1 MLSQRIKALRT
12 NKEYTQKELAEKLGL
27 TPKMVSFY
35 ELGDRVPPPDV
46 LEKLADIFGVST
58 DYLLGRSNFVQ
69 CPVCYNSYDPL
80 NPYDSQEHEEFH
92 KKFVAT
98 QEKYGDIPIYMDAYQ
113 KRSDSIRVVRNP
125 LLSIE
130 ERAKGFDDYLKYS
143 FACEIWD
150 KHFDL
155 SKIDREAFIE
165 KEVSNFH
172 PDELISEEL
181 CSTVHKK
188 YNMPEQPKVIEL
200 NSRDRRDIAKDV
212 DSIMEKLSNK
222 EYGPAAFNG
231 EELTEDSAELF
242 KEELEIALKRLK
254 LINKEKYNPNK
265 NKK

>member
-27 TPKMVSFY
+27 TPKMISFY

-46 LEKLADIFGVST
+46 LEKLADIFEVST
-58 DYLLGRSNFVQ
+58 DYLLGRSDFIQ
-69 CPVCYNSYDPL
+69 CPICYNSYNPL
-80 NPYDSQEHEEFH
+80 NVCDSKEHEEFH
-92 KKFVAT
+92 KKFVAA
-98 QEKYGDIPIYMDAYQ
+98 QEKYGHIPLYMDAYQ
-113 KRSDSIRVVRNP
+113 KRSDSIETVRNP
-125 LLSIE
+125 QLSIE
-130 ERAKGFDDYLKYS
+130 DRVKGYDDYLKYS

-172 PDELISEEL
+172 PDELISNDL
-181 CSTVHKK
+181 CSAIHKK
-188 YNMPEQPKVIEL
+188 YGVPEKAQIIEL
-200 NSRDRRDIAKDV
+200 NSRDKRDIAKDV

-222 EYGPAAFNG
+222 EYGPAAYDG
-231 EELTEDSAELF
+231 QDLTELSAELF

>member
-1 MLSQRIKALRT
+1 MRIQELRKRF
-12 NKEYTQKELAEKLGL
+12 NVQQKELAR
-27 TPKMVSFY
+27 
-35 ELGDRVPPPDV
+35 ELGISPNTLSQYETGKREPNIEILQKISDYFNVT
-46 LEKLADIFGVST
+46 T
-58 DYLLGRSNFVQ
+58 DYLIGRKDHTI
-69 CPVCYNSYDPL
+69 CPICYNSYDPL
-80 NPYDSQEHEEFH
+80 NDYDSKEHEEFH
-92 KKFVAT
+92 KKFVAA

-113 KRSDSIRVVRNP
+113 KRSDSIMTVRNP
-125 LLSIE
+125 KLPIE
-130 ERAKGFDDYLKYS
+130 ERVKGFDDYLKYS

-155 SKIDREAFIE
+155 SKIDRRAFVE

-172 PDELISEEL
+172 PDELIPEEL

-188 YNMPEQPKVIEL
+188 YNIPERPKVIEL
-200 NSRDRRDIAKDV
+200 NSRDKRDIAKDV

-222 EYGPAAFNG
+222 ELGPAAYEG
-231 EELTEDSAELF
+231 EDLSEDSAELF

>member
-12 NKEYTQKELAEKLGL
+12 SREYTQKELAEKLGL

-58 DYLLGRSNFVQ
+58 DYLLGRSDFVQ
-69 CPVCYNSYDPL
+69 CPVCYNSYNPL
-80 NPYDSQEHEEFH
+80 NVYDSQEHDKFH
-92 KKFVAT
+92 KKFMAA

-113 KRSDSIRVVRNP
+113 KRSDSIMTVRNP
-125 LLSIE
+125 QLSIE
-130 ERAKGFDDYLKYS
+130 ERVKGFDDYLKYS

-155 SKIDREAFIE
+155 SKIDREAFIK
-165 KEVSNFH
+165 KEVFNFH

-181 CSTVHKK
+181 CSTIHKK
-188 YNMPEQPKVIEL
+188 YNIPERPKVIEL
-200 NSRDRRDIAKDV
+200 NSRDKRDIAKDV
-212 DSIMEKLSNK
+212 DSIMKKLSNK
-222 EYGPAAFNG
+222 ELGPAAYEG
-231 EELTEDSAELF
+231 EDLSEDSAELF